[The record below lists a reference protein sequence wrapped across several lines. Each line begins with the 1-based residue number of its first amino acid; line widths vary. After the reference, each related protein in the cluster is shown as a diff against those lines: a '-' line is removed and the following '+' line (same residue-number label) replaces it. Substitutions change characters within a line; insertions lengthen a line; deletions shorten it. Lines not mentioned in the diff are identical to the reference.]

1 MVKFKIPTSQ
11 DLQTITA
18 RTEKRMARQLLAV
31 SARYDRRSKHVL
43 IHLNSGA
50 IVGFPLAFL
59 PGLENASADEL
70 SEIMV
75 EGGGYGLHVPSLDA
89 DISVPNLLADHLGS
103 SLMKRAIARATA
115 SRANGRLGGR
125 PKKKKTLAA

>member
-1 MVKFKIPTSQ
+1 MAKFKVPTSREF
-11 DLQTITA
+11 QTITA
-18 RTEKRMARQLLAV
+18 RTEKRAARQLLAV

-43 IHLNSGA
+43 IELNSGA

-59 PGLENASADEL
+59 PGLENATADEL
-70 SEIMV
+70 SRIEI

-103 SLMKRAIARATA
+103 TLMKRAIARAQA

-125 PKKKKTLAA
+125 PKKILAV